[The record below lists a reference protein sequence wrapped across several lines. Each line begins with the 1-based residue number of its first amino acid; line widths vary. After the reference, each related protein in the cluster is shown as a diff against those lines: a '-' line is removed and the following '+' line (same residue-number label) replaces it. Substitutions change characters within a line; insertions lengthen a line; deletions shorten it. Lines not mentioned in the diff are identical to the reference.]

1 MERSRERELK
11 YDLDPTW
18 SGELPAALVP
28 GGGDVRIVEKEL
40 VNTYVDTDDASLAKA
55 GITARRRSGGGEDGW
70 QVKIPS
76 GKAREEL
83 RFDDSPTVPAE
94 VEELLFGVR
103 AGRPLHPVA
112 RIETHR
118 VAHELRDDGGRVLA
132 EVADDTVHAVRMGD
146 EAVVTAWRELE
157 IELVDGDEDFLRRA
171 DKAARK
177 AGAVPSAVPVQDRP
191 RARRSGAFH
200 VHRSHD
206 RSAGAAVPAHPV
218 RPHRGRR
225 PRPAPGHG
233 RGAQDAGRDAALPQ
247 RAACVR
253 RRFRRR
259 RRRVTWTASWPG
271 SRRCSAPPATRRC
284 CAGISTSSS
293 TPCPPR
299 SCSAPSG
306 PGCTA
311 SSTTPPAT
319 PGTAS
324 ATPCTA
330 SGTPELMHELAEWDA
345 QPALLAEGFGEA
357 AGYLRAARR
366 KAAKRLRAAAT
377 APDRDLALH
386 RARKAAK
393 RARYTAEVVKPALG
407 KTARRQQKSAEHIQ
421 EVLGGGQDAVVA
433 AEFLRRIGASAGVT
447 PDENGFTY
455 GLLWQLQQQLRHD
468 VHAAAAGLSIRH

>member
-177 AGAVPSAVPVQDRP
+177 AGAVPSAVPSKIARALGGAGRFTFTGLTTEALVRRYLRTQFDRIVAGDLALRQDTDV
-191 RARRSGAFH
+191 
-200 VHRSHD
+200 VHRT
-206 RSAGAAVPAHPV
+206 
-218 RPHRGRR
+218 
-225 PRPAPGHG
+225 
-233 RGAQDAGRDAALPQ
+233 
-247 RAACVR
+247 
-253 RRFRRR
+253 
-259 RRRVTWTASWPG
+259 RV
-271 SRRCSAPPATRRC
+271 ATRRYRSVLRVFADGFDPDATRHLDGELAWFASLLGSARDATVLRRHLDQQLDALPAEVVLGPVRTRLHRELDDAARD
-284 CAGISTSSS
+284 AGDRLRDAMHGERYT
-293 TPCPPR
+293 
-299 SCSAPSG
+299 
-306 PGCTA
+306 
-311 SSTTPPAT
+311 
-319 PGTAS
+319 
-324 ATPCTA
+324 
-330 SGTPELMHELAEWDA
+330 ELMHELAEWDA

-468 VHAAAAGLSIRH
+468 VHTAAAGLSIRH